1 MSSREQNKAALYEKL
16 MLLRDVTNS
25 TSVKKKKKPNL
36 FYLFISLS
44 FEIGLETLKQYFTNK
59 KAGNEYKQ
67 NLFFLIYFILDY
79 ISHLLVFR

>member
-25 TSVKKKKKPNL
+25 TSVKKKKPYL

-67 NLFFLIYFILDY
+67 NLFFLDLFYP
-79 ISHLLVFR
+79 

>member
-25 TSVKKKKKPNL
+25 TSVKKKKPNL

>member
-25 TSVKKKKKPNL
+25 TSVKKKKPNL

-67 NLFFLIYFILDY
+67 NLFFLIYFMLDY

>member
-25 TSVKKKKKPNL
+25 TSVKKKKTNL

>member
-25 TSVKKKKKPNL
+25 TSVKKKKPNL

-67 NLFFLIYFILDY
+67 NLFFLDLFYP
-79 ISHLLVFR
+79 